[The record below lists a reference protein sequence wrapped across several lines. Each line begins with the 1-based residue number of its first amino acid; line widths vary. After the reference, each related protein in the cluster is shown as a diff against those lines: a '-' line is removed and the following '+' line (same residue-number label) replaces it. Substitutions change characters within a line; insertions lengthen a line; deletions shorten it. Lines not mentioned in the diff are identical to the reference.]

1 MFHQVILAGG
11 TSHTPKLAQ
20 RIASIFP
27 ETTAVHSPATSTT
40 ALNPSELAA
49 RGAAIQA
56 SLIAEFE
63 KEDVEQSTHP
73 AVTVTPHLS
82 KSIGV
87 VISGADGNE
96 DFHTILEAETA
107 VPARRTAIFAGPKDG
122 GDVLVRICEASRE
135 IVVTKPEP
143 KQKPTTNGPADSD
156 DEEDSDEDEEEEEV
170 RSRKFSIET
179 VIAEAA
185 LKDVKKGAKIEVML
199 NIGAD
204 LGLAVTARVV
214 GAQGGVRGSIEAPSS

>member
-1 MFHQVILAGG
+1 LAGG

-27 ETTAVHSPATSTT
+27 ETTDVHSPATSTT

-87 VISGADGNE
+87 VISGADGKE

-107 VPARRTAIFAGPKDG
+107 VPARRTAIFAGPADG
-122 GDVLVRICEASRE
+122 GDVLVRICEASRQ

-143 KQKPTTNGPADSD
+143 KQKPATNGTADSD
-156 DEEDSDEDEEEEEV
+156 DEEDSEEEEEEEV
-170 RSRKFSIET
+170 RSRNFSIET
-179 VIAEAA
+179 IIAETA
-185 LKDVKKGAKIEVML
+185 LKEVKKGAKIEVML

-204 LGLAVTARVV
+204 LALAVTARVV